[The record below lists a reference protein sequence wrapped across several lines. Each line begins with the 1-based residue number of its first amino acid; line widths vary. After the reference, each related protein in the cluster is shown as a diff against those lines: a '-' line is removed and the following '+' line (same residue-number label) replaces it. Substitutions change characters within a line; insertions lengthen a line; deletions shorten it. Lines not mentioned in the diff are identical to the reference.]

1 MKQQGCAFCGGIGGT
16 LIFQGPKFRVVRA
29 AEPGFPA
36 FYRLIWTDHVAEFS
50 DLSQADRHSCMDAVT
65 QLEQLL
71 REHLEPTKVNL
82 ASLGNQVP
90 HLHWHLFPRYLDD
103 ADRLH
108 AVWLAVEQATGDEV
122 WRRRMETGREERAT
136 TVANLRRAL
145 EEMGAP
151 RA

>member
-90 HLHWHLFPRYLDD
+90 HLHWHIIARFEWDSRFP
-103 ADRLH
+103 AP
-108 AVWLAVEQATGDEV
+108 VWASAQRNAPVEALARIESLLPQLEAEMT
-122 WRRRMETGREERAT
+122 
-136 TVANLRRAL
+136 LLLAL
-145 EEMGAP
+145 EREA
-151 RA
+151 